1 MNGTRRHTIR
11 PVRRNLLMLAALALM
26 PLIGSSPAMAAGNAS
41 ATDLMG
47 LSLKDLMNVT
57 VTSPSKREQKYYS
70 TAAALFVITQ
80 DDIRRSGARSIPEAL
95 RLAPGVNV
103 QQINANQY
111 SISIRGQNDLFSN
124 KLLVLIDG
132 RPVYTP
138 TFSGVWWPA
147 LNYPLQDID
156 RIEVLRGPSGAVWG
170 ANAVNGVINII
181 TKDAHD
187 TKGLMI
193 SGGTGSHEKG
203 FGTIRAGGSIG
214 HAAYR
219 VYGMRENRGGYLDP
233 STSQRAPDHRKFDQG
248 GFRLDWDKGDTHV
261 SLHGDSYQV
270 KAGAFGVIDS
280 QPGSASVPYT
290 SENLYTGRNLV
301 MKLEDSLSADT
312 QLVTQAFYDQYTVS
326 TPFFGERRDTYDLD
340 LQLNLSQLP
349 HQLVSLGYDFR
360 NSYGNITDTPVLQ
373 LPSQRDVLHSYFLN
387 DDIRLTGRLHLILGT
402 KIERNRY
409 ANWQAEPNVRTIYS
423 ADTWALWAAYSQAV
437 RFPDMVENGISFNAQ
452 GLAAP
457 PAVVRLYGTGIVRP
471 ERVESYEAGY
481 RYFPNND
488 LLLQATVFQMSY
500 QGISDAHLQQADAY
514 TPPGATYL
522 VIPSYLMN
530 LLDGRV
536 LGVEGDFTYRFSDWG
551 KIKGTVS
558 YLDQRYWP
566 NPIADSEAQ
575 ATAFS
580 VSQKTPRW
588 QYTAGLSLDP
598 LTHVEMDM
606 NLYYFG
612 AIRWSETGQRY
623 DVQPYTR
630 LDARIGWKPTRKV
643 EIDLIGKN
651 LLQQT
656 HLEENNNFLEYATLI
671 EQSYLCMATISY

>member
-1 MNGTRRHTIR
+1 MNDVAQHMPPTLRLRLIA
-11 PVRRNLLMLAALALM
+11 LAALVLLPA
-26 PLIGSSPAMAAGNAS
+26 IGTPQPAMAAGNAS
-41 ATDLMG
+41 ATELMG
-47 LSLKDLMNVT
+47 LNLRQLMNVT
-57 VTSPSKREQKYYS
+57 VTSPSKRDQKYYS

-124 KLLVLIDG
+124 KLLVLMDG

-187 TKGLMI
+187 TRGLMI

-203 FGTIRAGGSIG
+203 FGTIRAAGSIG

-219 VYGMRENRGGYLDP
+219 IYGMREKRDGYLDP
-233 STSQRAPDHRKFDQG
+233 STSQRSPDHRKFDQG

-280 QPGSASVPYT
+280 QLGSASVPYT
-290 SENLYTGRNLV
+290 SENLYSGRNLV
-301 MKLEDSLSADT
+301 MKLQDSLTTDT
-312 QLVTQAFYDQYTVS
+312 QLEAQAFYDQYTVS
-326 TPFFGERRDTYDLD
+326 TPFYGERRDTYDLD

-349 HQLVSLGYDFR
+349 YQLVSLGYDFR
-360 NSYGNITDTPVLQ
+360 SSYGNMTNTPVLQ

-387 DDIRLTGRLHLILGT
+387 DDIRLMDRLHLILGA
-402 KIERNRY
+402 KVERNRY
-409 ANWQAEPNVRTIYS
+409 SNWQTEPNARMIYS

-437 RFPDMVENGISFNAQ
+437 RVPDLVENGISFNAK
-452 GLAAP
+452 GLTGT
-457 PAVVRLYGTGIVRP
+457 VVRLLGTGLVRP
-471 ERVESYEAGY
+471 EKVESYEAGY
-481 RYFPNND
+481 RFFPDDNT
-488 LLLQATVFQMSY
+488 LLQATVFQMNY
-500 QGISDAHLQQADAY
+500 RGVSDAHLQAANAFIE
-514 TPPGATYL
+514 GGYL
-522 VIPSYLMN
+522 VVPSYLMN

-536 LGVEGDFTYRFSDWG
+536 IGVEGDFTYRFSDWG
-551 KIKGTVS
+551 RIKGTIS
-558 YLDQRYWP
+558 YMDQVYWP
-566 NPIADSEAQ
+566 NPINDAEAQ
-575 ATAFS
+575 STAFS
-580 VSQKTPRW
+580 VTQKTPRL

-598 LTHVEMDM
+598 ITHVEMDV
-606 NLYYFG
+606 NLYHFD
-612 AIRWSETGQRY
+612 AFRWSETGKRY

-630 LDARIGWKPTRKV
+630 LDARIGWRPSSKV

-656 HLEENNNFLEYATLI
+656 HTEEINNFLEYASLI
-671 EQSYLCMATISY
+671 EQSYLCMATIRY